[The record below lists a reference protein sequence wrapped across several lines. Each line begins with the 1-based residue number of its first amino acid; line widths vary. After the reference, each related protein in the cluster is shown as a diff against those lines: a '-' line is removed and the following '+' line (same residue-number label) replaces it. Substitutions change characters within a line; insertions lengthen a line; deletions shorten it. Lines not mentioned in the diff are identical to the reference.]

1 MFSGLKNIFTY
12 LPALLLIILA
22 GLSLHFYNE
31 ADEWHD
37 RADAIA
43 KERDEARFILSNQV
57 RMVNII
63 NDIARVNE
71 DAKKQITLDSQR
83 TKAGIKSDI
92 ANDGCTNLLVPSGA
106 IDRLR
111 THSNKIRNRPA
122 STNPEQLTF

>member
-1 MFSGLKNIFTY
+1 MFSGIKNIFTY

-22 GLSLHFYNE
+22 GLSLHYYNE

-37 RADAIA
+37 KADAAA
-43 KERDEARFILSNQV
+43 KERDEAQSILSNQL
-57 RMVNII
+57 RTIQLF

-92 ANDGCTNLLVPSGA
+92 ANDDCTNRLVPTSA

-111 THSNKIRNRPA
+111 AHSDKIRDRPA
-122 STNPEQLTF
+122 SNNSKQLTL

>member
-37 RADAIA
+37 KADAIA
-43 KERDEARFILSNQV
+43 KERDEARFILNNQV

-63 NDIARVNE
+63 NDIAKANE
-71 DAKKQITLDSQR
+71 DEKKQITLDSQR
-83 TKAGIKSDI
+83 TKAGIRSDI
-92 ANDGCTNLLVPSGA
+92 ANDGCTNLLIPSGA

-111 THSNKIRNRPA
+111 AHSNKIRNRPA

>member
-1 MFSGLKNIFTY
+1 MFSGLKNILTY

-37 RADAIA
+37 KADAAA

-63 NDIARVNE
+63 NDIAKANE
-71 DAKKQITLDSQR
+71 HEKNRISNDGEVRAAAIKK
-83 TKAGIKSDI
+83 DI
-92 ANDGCTNLLVPSGA
+92 AGDECAIRLVPTATADLLRKHANQIRSGA
-106 IDRLR
+106 TGTD
-111 THSNKIRNRPA
+111 TNK
-122 STNPEQLTF
+122 LTF